1 MGIPVRRS
9 SKISLSGDIGEM
21 ADDTQKDSGDLSDD
35 EKREN
40 AIRLAFNGDRERF
53 YDFCKVLA
61 AELPPET
68 AAVLGGSSVTG
79 YRWEDGSPFDA
90 DGPKTS
96 DLDLTLVG
104 DEVLEHFH
112 LEGFYVPGVH
122 TRPINDDT
130 LHIAPGLVPLRK
142 KLMSMVDGRP
152 VNIQATRDFYVYIRE
167 HWLGQPYLT
176 ICGKVHEA
184 A

>member
-1 MGIPVRRS
+1 MNMEQESAEDKTGA
-9 SKISLSGDIGEM
+9 GELT
-21 ADDTQKDSGDLSDD
+21 DH

-40 AIRLAFNGDRERF
+40 AIRLAFEGDREKF
-53 YDFCKVLA
+53 YEFCKMLA
-61 AELPPET
+61 DELPPET

-79 YRWEDGSPFDA
+79 YRFEDGSPFDA
-90 DGPKTS
+90 DGYRTS

-104 DEVLEHFH
+104 DEVLGHFS

-122 TRPINDDT
+122 TRPINDET
-130 LHIAPGLVPLRK
+130 LHIAPGLVPLRE
-142 KLMSMVDGRP
+142 KLMKLVNGRP

-176 ICGKVHEA
+176 LCGKVNEA